1 MELDQAKS
9 TLAEQAFR
17 QVMDMI
23 RQGELRPGDVV
34 NELELAKQ
42 LGMSRGPI
50 REAIRKLEGRKII
63 TREAFQRARVSTLD
77 GRRIQ
82 EIFELREALE
92 GMACRLA
99 TRNMSDEELGQ
110 LASSTAVMD
119 PKQTSFV
126 TTDSPQNFHT
136 VLVKASGNERIQAL
150 LSQEV
155 YDIVRFY
162 RWNSR
167 PAPSLAGGQSH
178 DHWQIARA
186 MLARDEDLAESLM
199 RAHVRRV
206 RSLILS

>member
-1 MELDQAKS
+1 MELNPPKS
-9 TLAEQAFR
+9 TLSEQAFT
-17 QVMDMI
+17 QVMAMI
-23 RQGELRPGDVV
+23 RRGDLRPGDVV
-34 NELELAKQ
+34 NEVEIAKR

-77 GRRIQ
+77 GRQIQ

-99 TRNMSDEELGQ
+99 TRHMNDEALRL
-110 LASSTAVMD
+110 LASSAAVMD
-119 PKQTSFV
+119 PVQNSFV

-136 VLVKASGNERIQAL
+136 VLVAACCNERIQAL

-167 PAPSLAGGQSH
+167 AAPTQQSGQSH
-178 DHWQIARA
+178 DHWQIVRA
-186 MLARDEDLAESLM
+186 MLARDEELAESLM

-206 RSLILS
+206 RSLIV